1 MNPKKKA
8 TADAP
13 PPAPRT
19 ERWKIAR
26 LKPNPLQRQ
35 FFRDL
40 SAADLTALAENI
52 RLRGQKQ
59 AVEALPDGTILDGHQ
74 RVEALR
80 RNGTTHADVLVRY
93 DLAKASEVEKERAFI
108 ETNVLR
114 RQLGPLGK
122 ARAVLGLLKAELGKR
137 QDSDL
142 RGWDTAKARERI
154 EQAVGMGERNLNR
167 YLSVLRSA
175 PEVQAAFEDGH
186 LSLVQAARVGAL
198 LAGEVR
204 RHKEFAAR
212 LRAGE
217 DAKALFAEFFGK
229 GDGRHVRVGDAVAA
243 FARSLETSC
252 ADLEGRADP
261 LTARTVR
268 KYEAAFRKGQNLLN
282 ALLDKLTADE

>member
-1 MNPKKKA
+1 MNAKKKA
-8 TADAP
+8 TANAP
-13 PPAPRT
+13 PAVPQK
-19 ERWKIAR
+19 ERWKLAR

-52 RLRGQKQ
+52 RVRGQKQ

-80 RNGTTHADVLVRY
+80 RNGATHADVLVRH
-93 DLAKASEVEKERAFI
+93 DLASASEVEKERAFI

-114 RQLGPLGK
+114 RQLSPLAK

-142 RGWDTAKARERI
+142 RGWDTAKARKRI
-154 EQAVGMGERNLNR
+154 EQATGMGERNLNR

-175 PEVQAAFEDGH
+175 PEVQIAFEDGH

-198 LAGEVR
+198 MLGEVN
-204 RHKEFAAR
+204 RHKDFAAR

-217 DAKALFAEFFGK
+217 DAKALFAEFFGR
-229 GDGRHVRVGDAVAA
+229 GDGRHVHVGDAVASFCRA
-243 FARSLETSC
+243 IEKSH
-252 ADLEGRADP
+252 ADLDGRVDP
-261 LTARTVR
+261 ISATTVR
-268 KYEAAFRKGQNLLN
+268 KFEASLRKCRSLVRTLL
-282 ALLDKLTADE
+282 AKLEADA